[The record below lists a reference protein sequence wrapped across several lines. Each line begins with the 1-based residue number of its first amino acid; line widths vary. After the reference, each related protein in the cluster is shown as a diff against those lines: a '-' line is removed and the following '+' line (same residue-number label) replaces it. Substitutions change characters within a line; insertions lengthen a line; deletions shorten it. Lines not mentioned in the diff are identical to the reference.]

1 MNNSR
6 ILLVSEQTIKQNSI
20 ITDNCDGMYL
30 TPVIQLAQD
39 QRLQPLIGTPLY
51 DKLRELIANDDIEKP
66 QFSQYKSL
74 LDDYIEPFMLWAV
87 TSEIQI
93 PIHWKVRNAGVVT
106 NNDQHFEASYM
117 NNDHYL
123 KEYYAD
129 KMNFY
134 GIRLSSYLAANSD
147 IYPEYYQWRSIAD
160 MPSNKDAY
168 NTGIYLGNSHNCLEH
183 GDVMIIH
190 TN

>member
-1 MNNSR
+1 MSNKV
-6 ILLVSEQTIKQNSI
+6 LLISESTIKSNSI
-20 ITDNCDGMYL
+20 IADNCDGMYL

-51 DKLRELIANDDIEKP
+51 DKLRELIATNQIE
-66 QFSQYKSL
+66 QEHNIRYKEL
-74 LDDYIEPFMLWAV
+74 LDDYIEPFLLWAV

-93 PIHWKVRNAGVVT
+93 PIHWKIRNAGIVL
-106 NNDQHFEASYM
+106 NNDQHFESSYM

-123 KEYYAD
+123 KEYFAD

-134 GIRLSSYLAANSD
+134 GFRLSDYLIANSND
-147 IYPEYYQWRSIAD
+147 YPEYYQWRSIAD
-160 MPSNKDAY
+160 MPSNKNAY
-168 NTGIYLGNSHNCLEH
+168 NTGMYLGSSHNCLEN